1 MVIAESQSPGSI
13 QGLPNL
19 YRAMLVVSLLV
30 LILLPIAV
38 LNVGAWLESR
48 GKQIEGN
55 LAALEAEV
63 AALGRAITAD
73 HREMTALDAQVTA
86 LARTQQLLD
95 KDVDP
100 NAIWGPDARWS
111 DMAKARTLELWG
123 RRATLQRRVSD
134 TQMRLCEKTA
144 EILRIQGA
152 KEQNTYM
159 ARAVTGRRF
168 LLSSL
173 IALGIVL
180 TLLSIVAWQLL
191 IQRHIN
197 ALLRRWTD

>member
-30 LILLPIAV
+30 LTLLPIAV

-111 DMAKARTLELWG
+111 DMAKARALELWG

-197 ALLRRWTD
+197 ALLHRWTD

>member
-1 MVIAESQSPGSI
+1 MVIAETQSPGSI

-19 YRAMLVVSLLV
+19 YRAMLIVSLLV
-30 LILLPIAV
+30 LILLPVAM
-38 LNVGAWLESR
+38 LNAGAWLESR
-48 GKQIEGN
+48 GKGIEGN
-55 LAALEAEV
+55 LAALNAEV
-63 AALGRAITAD
+63 AALGGVVTAD
-73 HREMTALDAQVTA
+73 NRAMAALEGQVTA
-86 LARTQQLLD
+86 IARTQQLLD

-100 NAIWGPDARWS
+100 NTIWGPDSRWS
-111 DMAKARTLELWG
+111 DMAKARALELWN
-123 RRATLQRRVSD
+123 RREALQRHVHE
-134 TQMRLCEKTA
+134 TQMRVCEKTA
-144 EILRIQGA
+144 EILRVQGA

-159 ARAVTGRRF
+159 ARAITGHRF
-168 LLSSL
+168 LLLTL